1 MLENF
6 NDKKLLTQIH
16 CKKKTIHIF
25 SSFANYV
32 TRENNAISGTCTCII
47 LIHVLNT
54 VRNFYELI
62 HLTLKILSYFWDC
75 LKCIIWDFIFQD
87 GTYYM
92 VKKVCPGDS
101 IHSLLSVLDVL
112 TVNFLIMLFKITFK
126 ITIKYSQFRQY
137 LWSLLKYPWIEIV
150 SFKIVLQGHAAPYKT
165 VSAQA
170 AEDSTVL
177 K

>member
-6 NDKKLLTQIH
+6 NDKKLLTQIKKNH
-16 CKKKTIHIF
+16 THFPKFCKLCDSWKQRDIRYMYMY
-25 SSFANYV
+25 N
-32 TRENNAISGTCTCII
+32 TCTDTCIS
-47 LIHVLNT
+47 T
-54 VRNFYELI
+54 VRNFYEFI

-112 TVNFLIMLFKITFK
+112 TVNFLIMLFKITSK